1 MKTKFCFVFAIA
13 AHVIMSLLCILML
26 ADYVSGSIVGLIVSR
41 TDVFLMTLYSACM
54 LLFFSKFY
62 MDYRYSKYKNFT
74 IAILITYAV
83 ALLIYV
89 LIPSTAI
96 GVFLIGIT
104 YIISGFYMIYIVPSP
119 IEDGYTFVTVYR
131 TLFVLSTLGATI
143 SIMVY
148 FYSSKLG
155 NMGMLASSL
164 LALFACMYYRNS
176 YSK

>member
-13 AHVIMSLLCILML
+13 AHIIMSMLCVLML
-26 ADYVSGSIVGLIVSR
+26 ADYVSGSIVGVIVTR
-41 TDVFLMTLYSACM
+41 VNILLMTLYSACM
-54 LLFFSKFY
+54 LLFFSKY
-62 MDYRYSKYKNFT
+62 LMDYRFSKHKKLT

-89 LIPSTAI
+89 LDPFAVT
-96 GVFLIGIT
+96 GLLLIGIT
-104 YIISGFYMIYIVPSP
+104 YAAGGFYMIYIVPSS
-119 IEDGYTFVTVYR
+119 IRDGYTFITVYR

-143 SIMVY
+143 SVMVS

-155 NMGMLASSL
+155 DLGMLASSL
-164 LALFACMYYRNS
+164 LALFACIYYRNS